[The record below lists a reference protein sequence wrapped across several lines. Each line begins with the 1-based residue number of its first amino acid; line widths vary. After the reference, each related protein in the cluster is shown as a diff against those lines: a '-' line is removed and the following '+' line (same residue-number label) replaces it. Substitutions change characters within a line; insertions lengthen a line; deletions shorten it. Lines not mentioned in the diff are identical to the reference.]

1 MNDQKEKRIPSLLD
15 RLAFL
20 TTIRDIE
27 LFEFSLLKTMAELL
41 KIEQISMYKLNQTN
55 SNCWLMTYSTQCIEV
70 GDRKQLSETREVY
83 TSEIKIPEEIKSAHL
98 WINTTGK
105 PYVNA
110 QNNEYLIVY
119 PVFSA
124 NQIARLLS
132 FSLPHPLTESE
143 MLIITSLL
151 SIAHNFRNLLDE
163 NQKDKLTGLL
173 NRHTFEDSIQK
184 IQALSFN
191 SESQNGQEW
200 NGENRRKL
208 SGESL
213 KFCLAIIDIDN
224 FKLINDRYGH
234 IMGDE
239 VLLLLSYIMKQNFRA
254 KDLLFR
260 FGGEEFVA
268 IFRVQDKKEA
278 QIVLDRFREIIAS
291 YCFPQIKT
299 VTVSIGATF
308 IQSEQLV
315 AAEIIGCA
323 DKALYYAKSH
333 GKNQVH
339 FHEDLLKSGH
349 IVDQKQTG
357 TIDFF

>member
-1 MNDQKEKRIPSLLD
+1 
-15 RLAFL
+15 
-20 TTIRDIE
+20 
-27 LFEFSLLKTMAELL
+27 
-41 KIEQISMYKLNQTN
+41 
-55 SNCWLMTYSTQCIEV
+55 MTYSTQCIEE
-70 GDRKQLSETREVY
+70 GNRKQLSETREVY
-83 TSEIKIPEEIKSAHL
+83 TSEIKIPEEIDTAQL

-105 PYVNA
+105 PHINV
-110 QNNEYLIVY
+110 QNDEFLIVY
-119 PVFSA
+119 PVFGA
-124 NQIARLLS
+124 GKIERLLS
-132 FSLPHPLTESE
+132 FKLSHNLTESE

-173 NRHTFEDSIQK
+173 NRHTFEESIQK

-191 SESQNGQEW
+191 SDHRNEQAWS
-200 NGENRRKL
+200 GENRRKL
-208 SGESL
+208 HDDAL

-268 IFRVQDKKEA
+268 IFRVQDKEEA
-278 QIVLDRFREIIAS
+278 QIVLERFRVVIEN
-291 YCFPQIKT
+291 YNFPQMKT

-308 IQSEQLV
+308 ISREQRV
-315 AAEIIGCA
+315 AAEIIGRA
-323 DKALYYAKSH
+323 DKALYYAKAH
-333 GKNQVH
+333 GKNQMH
-339 FHEDLLKSGH
+339 FHEDLLESGH
-349 IVDQKQTG
+349 IVEQQEAG
-357 TIDFF
+357 SIDFF

>member
-1 MNDQKEKRIPSLLD
+1 MDDQKEKRVPSLLN
-15 RLAFL
+15 RLVNL
-20 TTIRDIE
+20 TTIRDLD
-27 LFEFSLLKTMAELL
+27 LFEVSLLKTMAELL
-41 KIEQISMYKLNQTN
+41 KIEQISMYKLNQANT
-55 SNCWLMTYSTQCIEV
+55 NCWLMTYSTQCIED
-70 GDRKQLSETREVY
+70 GNRKQLSETQEVY
-83 TSEIKIPEEIKSAHL
+83 TSEIKMPKEIDSAQL

-105 PYVNA
+105 PYINA

-124 NQIARLLS
+124 GRLERLLS
-132 FSLPHPLTESE
+132 FELSHALTESE

-173 NRHTFEDSIQK
+173 NRHTFEESIQK

-191 SESQNGQEW
+191 SDRKNEQVW

-208 SGESL
+208 NDDSL
-213 KFCLAIIDIDN
+213 KFCLTIIDIDN
-224 FKLINDRYGH
+224 FKMINDRYGH

-268 IFRVQDKKEA
+268 IFRVQDKEEA
-278 QIVLDRFREIIAS
+278 QTVLERFREIIES
-291 YCFPQIKT
+291 YSFPQIKT

-308 IQSEQLV
+308 IKKEQLV
-315 AAEIIGCA
+315 AAEIIGRA
-323 DKALYYAKSH
+323 DKALYYAKSN
-333 GKNQVH
+333 GKNQMH
-339 FHEDLLKSGH
+339 FYEDLLKSGR
-349 IVDQKQTG
+349 VVEQQEAG
-357 TIDFF
+357 SIDFF